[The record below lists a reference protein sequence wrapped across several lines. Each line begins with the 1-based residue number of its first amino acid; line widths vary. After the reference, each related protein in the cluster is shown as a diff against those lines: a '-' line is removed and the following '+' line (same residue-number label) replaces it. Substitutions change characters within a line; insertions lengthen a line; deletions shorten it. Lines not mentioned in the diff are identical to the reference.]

1 MSEFDKSAVRVL
13 LRFGVGVVVFACTVF
28 FFKYLLAPLLPFLL
42 AWLLSAMVKPFADKL
57 KKRTRISYR
66 FWCVLLLVVFSLLL
80 FALLWFLLSGVV
92 KELSHFITNEQS
104 VGMRLE
110 SLYSSVF
117 RLIEKYLPSLYARI
131 DRQAVN
137 ERLLSLLS
145 ELSVSASMHLARFAF
160 TLPEI
165 LLFVVISYLAA
176 YYITVDAGALSN
188 KLFSYMAPSFGNKI
202 KSLFGAFTASL
213 KNYFKAGGLL
223 LILTFCELLAGF
235 MILRIDFPI
244 LFALVIAAVDFL
256 PVLGTGTVLIPWGL
270 VLMVAGEQGKG
281 VGLLV
286 LWLVTVVVR
295 QLAEPR
301 IYGKTLGVHPL
312 LTLAATYFGLKLF
325 GIWGM
330 LTFPIVLAV
339 LSGML
344 KKEENGIQ

>member
-1 MSEFDKSAVRVL
+1 MSEFDKSAVKML
-13 LRFGVGVVVFACTVF
+13 LRFGIGVAIFACTVF

-42 AWLLSAMVKPFADKL
+42 ALLLSAIVTPFADKL
-57 KKRTRISYR
+57 KRRTRIPYK
-66 FWCVLLLVVFSLLL
+66 FWCIVLLIVFSLLL

-104 VGMRLE
+104 VGRRLE

-160 TLPEI
+160 SLPEV
-165 LLFVVISYLAA
+165 LLFAVITYLAA
-176 YYITVDAGALSN
+176 YYITVEKEVIGE
-188 KLFSYMAPSFGNKI
+188 KLFSFLRPDVRERCKG
-202 KSLFGAFTASL
+202 LFHAFAVSL
-213 KNYFKAGGLL
+213 KNYFKAGGML

-270 VLMVAGEQGKG
+270 VLVVAGEKGRG

-286 LWLVTVVVR
+286 LWLVTVIVR

-301 IYGKTLGVHPL
+301 IYGTTLGIHPL
-312 LTLAATYFGLKLF
+312 LTLVATYFGLKLF
-325 GIWGM
+325 GIGGM

-339 LSGML
+339 ISGML
-344 KKEENGIQ
+344 KKEESVIQ